1 MEISEVEHGVILPPK
16 PCEGLSWGM
25 LGVIGDEGNLVK
37 FFRAYG
43 TCDLWI
49 PKRDVEEYDF
59 PLRDE
64 RKGVASSICNGW
76 SRYASSFCVFM

>member
-25 LGVIGDEGNLVK
+25 VGVIGDEGNLVK
-37 FFRAYG
+37 FFRTYG
-43 TCDLWI
+43 TFDLWI

-59 PLRDE
+59 PL
-64 RKGVASSICNGW
+64 
-76 SRYASSFCVFM
+76 

>member
-16 PCEGLSWGM
+16 PCEGVSWGM
-25 LGVIGDEGNLVK
+25 VGVIDDEGNLLK
-37 FFRAYG
+37 FFRTYG
-43 TCDLWI
+43 AFDLWI

-64 RKGVASSICNGW
+64 LKGETVRKL
-76 SRYASSFCVFM
+76 